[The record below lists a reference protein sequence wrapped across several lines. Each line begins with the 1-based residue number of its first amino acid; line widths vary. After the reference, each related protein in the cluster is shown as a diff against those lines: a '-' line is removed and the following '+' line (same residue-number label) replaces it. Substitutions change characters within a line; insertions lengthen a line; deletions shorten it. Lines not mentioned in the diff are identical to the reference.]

1 MDGSFSGAFTDG
13 GLPISVDVTS
23 ASPHESKLAEEECL
37 LKTGERLNGTTSL
50 LFWSNVLLPALAWGV
65 FSSWV
70 IYEFLISWSTFYITL
85 LSCAVAVISIPVVYP
100 RLEVLSLSL
109 LAQFLPAVA
118 TCFLF
123 LNGQQG
129 LAFGI
134 FFFAFAVLLLRV
146 GLQQHRAFWQNLK
159 NANKIE
165 AVVNASARRH
175 CVAEFRK

>member
-1 MDGSFSGAFTDG
+1 MRW
-13 GLPISVDVTS
+13 P
-23 ASPHESKLAEEECL
+23 
-37 LKTGERLNGTTSL
+37 L